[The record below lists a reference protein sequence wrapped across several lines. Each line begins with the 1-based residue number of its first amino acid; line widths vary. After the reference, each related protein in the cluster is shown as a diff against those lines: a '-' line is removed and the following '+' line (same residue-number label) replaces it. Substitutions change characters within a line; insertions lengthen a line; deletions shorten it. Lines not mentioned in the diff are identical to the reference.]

1 MFSENVCMRKLM
13 DLLLAAILISPT
25 ATLGQQAPKIG
36 STAPDF
42 KLADIAGKEFR
53 SSQLKGSIVV
63 LDVWATWCEPCIADI
78 PMFNRLYEKYSGSR
92 VKVVGIAVQSGSAL
106 DIKSHVVKHAIRYP
120 VLVGDE
126 KVTQQYVD
134 VGFPLTY
141 LIGPD
146 GKILKKYI
154 GTLPDKE
161 IQKEMDLERE
171 IERLLK

>member
-1 MFSENVCMRKLM
+1 MRKLI
-13 DLLLAAILISPT
+13 LTAILIWPVAAIT
-25 ATLGQQAPKIG
+25 QQAPKIG

-42 KLADIAGKEFR
+42 KLADVAGKEFR
-53 SSQLKGSIVV
+53 SAQLRGNIVV

-78 PMFNRLYEKYSGSR
+78 PMFNRLHEKFSDSG

-106 DIKSHVVKHAIRYP
+106 DIKSHVVKNAIKYP

-134 VGFPLTY
+134 IGFPLTY
-141 LIGPD
+141 LIGRD
-146 GKILKKYI
+146 GKIVKRYM
-154 GTLPDKE
+154 GTLPDME